1 MAARIPVSQVPAM
14 FARRQPRVLQPA
26 RREFP
31 PQPSNTSPKLAN
43 KREKSPGNI
52 KTSTLFT
59 LDPMPTATPT
69 KRLLYSNKAL
79 GLQSSSAPQTQNP
92 AYPLYPSVIQ
102 LLHEKNIPVS
112 EASKIPAS
120 GPKGRLLKGDVLAF
134 LGQIAND
141 YPATQAA
148 SLAKL
153 QVLDLS
159 NIKIAAPAP
168 KPAAPAAEAKE
179 EPVVAKPPPMASVAI
194 TVSLAAVL
202 SAQRKLQESLGVTV
216 PLSRFLAIATDL
228 ANDDLPRAKNF
239 KPSADELFDEILG
252 GEPVLSSRGDY
263 IPELNAF
270 EASQPRQPAPVAE
283 DLIDILSAKPGMKT
297 AYTPAPSFEDEAGA
311 ANVFSLTVPAGEEV
325 RAKAFLERI
334 KTLLQ
339 VEPARLVI

>member
-1 MAARIPVSQVPAM
+1 MI
-14 FARRQPRVLQPA
+14 L
-26 RREFP
+26 
-31 PQPSNTSPKLAN
+31 TS
-43 KREKSPGNI
+43 
-52 KTSTLFT
+52 ST
-59 LDPMPTATPT
+59 
-69 KRLLYSNKAL
+69 

-92 AYPLYPSVIQ
+92 AYPLYPSVAQ
-102 LLHEKNIPVS
+102 LLHEKSIPVS

-120 GPKGRLLKGDVLAF
+120 GPKGRLLKGDVLAY

-141 YPATQAA
+141 YPASQAA
-148 SLAKL
+148 TLAKL

-168 KPAAPAAEAKE
+168 KPVAAEPKQE
-179 EPVVAKPPPMASVAI
+179 EQVVAKPPPMASVAI
-194 TVSLAAVL
+194 TISLAAVL
-202 SAQRKLQESLGVTV
+202 AAQRKLQESLGVTV

-252 GEPVLSSRGDY
+252 GDPILSSRGDY

-270 EASQPRQPAPVAE
+270 EAPEARRSEPVAE
-283 DLIDILSAKPGMKT
+283 DIIDILSAKPGKKSVS
-297 AYTPAPSFEDEAGA
+297 AVSEPVFEDEAGGA

-334 KTLLQ
+334 KALLQ

>member
-14 FARRQPRVLQPA
+14 FARRQPRVIQTA
-26 RREFP
+26 RR
-31 PQPSNTSPKLAN
+31 
-43 KREKSPGNI
+43 
-52 KTSTLFT
+52 
-59 LDPMPTATPT
+59 
-69 KRLLYSNKAL
+69 
-79 GLQSSSAPQTQNP
+79 LQSSSAPQTQNP

-120 GPKGRLLKGDVLAF
+120 GPKGRLLKGDVLAY

-194 TVSLAAVL
+194 TISLAAVL

-252 GEPVLSSRGDY
+252 GEP
-263 IPELNAF
+263 
-270 EASQPRQPAPVAE
+270 ASQPRQPEPVAE
-283 DLIDILSAKPGMKT
+283 DIIDILSAKPGKKT
-297 AYTPAPSFEDEAGA
+297 AYTPTPSFDDEAGA
-311 ANVFSLTVPAGEEV
+311 ANVFSLTVPVGEEV

>member
-1 MAARIPVSQVPAM
+1 M
-14 FARRQPRVLQPA
+14 FARRQPRVLQTA
-26 RREFP
+26 RREFAFPAQHKLERSRRIAP
-31 PQPSNTSPKLAN
+31 PDNIEASPTHPIHHFSKPIPPPAL
-43 KREKSPGNI
+43 P
-52 KTSTLFT
+52 KTPILTI
-59 LDPMPTATPT
+59 PP
-69 KRLLYSNKAL
+69 

-92 AYPLYPSVIQ
+92 AYPLYPSVTQ
-102 LLHEKNIPVS
+102 LLHEKGIPVS
-112 EASKIPAS
+112 DASKIPAS
-120 GPKGRLLKGDVLAF
+120 GPKGRLLKGDVLAY

-141 YPATQAA
+141 YPASQAA
-148 SLAKL
+148 TLAKL

-168 KPAAPAAEAKE
+168 KPAAEPKQE
-179 EPVVAKPPPMASVAI
+179 EVVAAKPPPMASVAI
-194 TVSLAAVL
+194 TISLAAVL

-252 GEPVLSSRGDY
+252 AEPVLSSRGDY

-270 EASQPRQPAPVAE
+270 EAYEAPRSEPVAE
-283 DLIDILSAKPGMKT
+283 DIIDILSAKPGKKVS
-297 AYTPAPSFEDEAGA
+297 AAAEPAFEDDAAGA

-334 KTLLQ
+334 KALLQ